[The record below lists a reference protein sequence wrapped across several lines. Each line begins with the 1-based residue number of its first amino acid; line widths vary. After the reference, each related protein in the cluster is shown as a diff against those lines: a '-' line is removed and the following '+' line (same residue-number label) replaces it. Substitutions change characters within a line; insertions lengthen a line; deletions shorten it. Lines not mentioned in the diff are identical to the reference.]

1 MKWGLIG
8 RLWSLMFWVFPNSQ
22 CLWNSQLPL
31 YQASLICWASQKQPN
46 ETTVDLQFAGLP
58 GIMVI
63 SCLLPY
69 LLRFRSNVHFREF
82 SGQIAAI
89 DASCWIHKAL
99 SVSISQSRNRE
110 RWDNLLNII
119 CVSSCLRSLSS
130 SSSSFFPGLGLFTR
144 SYESWNYTVCCV
156 RWVTSAYKGKRRWN
170 KAKVRKFR
178 WLYIIFDF
186 LSSLY
191 ILSPICSLAC
201 WRVQHIPRGQQI
213 TQPGCLDHF
222 QRCRFSHTG
231 TLLLFEKIWVDFK
244 PKVQKKW
251 DMLFRLTSRTCR

>member
-1 MKWGLIG
+1 MQVE
-8 RLWSLMFWVFPNSQ
+8 RMRN
-22 CLWNSQLPL
+22 
-31 YQASLICWASQKQPN
+31 A
-46 ETTVDLQFAGLP
+46 
-58 GIMVI
+58 IMVI
-63 SCLLPY
+63 NCLLPY
-69 LLRFRSNVHFREF
+69 LLRFRRNVHFREF

-191 ILSPICSLAC
+191 ILSPICSL
-201 WRVQHIPRGQQI
+201 
-213 TQPGCLDHF
+213 
-222 QRCRFSHTG
+222 
-231 TLLLFEKIWVDFK
+231 LFFV
-244 PKVQKKW
+244 
-251 DMLFRLTSRTCR
+251 